1 MYTLHDF
8 FLFMKT
14 YNSSETKKMMKLN
27 KILKKGVMLHY
38 TLIMLEYEVRFQLD
52 PFVTIILKQDP
63 SSGTL

>member
-1 MYTLHDF
+1 
-8 FLFMKT
+8 
-14 YNSSETKKMMKLN
+14 MMKLN

-52 PFVTIILKQDP
+52 PIVTIILKQDP